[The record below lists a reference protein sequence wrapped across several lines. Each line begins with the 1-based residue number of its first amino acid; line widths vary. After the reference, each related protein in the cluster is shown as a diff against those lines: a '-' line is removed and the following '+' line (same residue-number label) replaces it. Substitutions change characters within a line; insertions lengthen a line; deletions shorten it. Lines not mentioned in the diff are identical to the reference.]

1 MESARVCRRDSWIFF
16 RRRTQMFSVFRKR
29 RCRKDSLPLRR
40 RAIISIGIM
49 QRRNNFIQFFYFSL
63 LFNWQLKQKTQ

>member
-40 RAIISIGIM
+40 RAIISIGITPSGKA
-49 QRRNNFIQFFYFSL
+49 IQGDRKSVV
-63 LFNWQLKQKTQ
+63 